1 MRPVFF
7 ELTLWNDPQKGAKRP
22 AEWDACR
29 AANRSSIFVNMYFFL
44 PTVRAEGKIIGVFEC
59 GSGR

>member
-29 AANRSSIFVNMYFFL
+29 AANRDRQ
-44 PTVRAEGKIIGVFEC
+44 TDRQKERRARGADAIDRSAVF
-59 GSGR
+59 RFI